1 MESIV
6 NVIAVAASTASLIL
20 GILTIVKKPYHKK
33 SNEEPFDS
41 ENFVNAY
48 LKHSK
53 RKALRR
59 VKRKHEVKDFYK
71 AQKKNNR
78 SNNQSISMEIT
89 NTNKKT
95 NANI

>member
-59 VKRKHEVKDFYK
+59 VKQKHEVKDFYK
-71 AQKKNNR
+71 AQKKNNQ
-78 SNNQSISMEIT
+78 SNSIEIT